1 MGWANRIIDALD
13 QDAFKLYAQ
22 KIQPFGTSS
31 ASAVCYEILL
41 RMTGPDGEIVVTG
54 KFIPAA
60 ERFHQITRI
69 DRWVIKNT
77 VRWLQANG
85 HRVDLLTVN
94 ISGISLVDE
103 QFQEYVLHQID
114 TLNEGAS
121 KLCIEITETAAIGS
135 LSLCGDF
142 LGHVRERGALVALDD
157 FGAGSSFFDYL
168 RHLPVDL
175 LKIDGQFVT
184 NMLEDPL
191 NRAAICCF
199 RDVARIC
206 NIRTIAEYVE
216 TAEVMEELRKI
227 GIDYAQGY
235 HIHRPEPL
243 ELIEGKLATVNRESA
258 TSETR

>member
-1 MGWANRIIDALD
+1 M
-13 QDAFKLYAQ
+13 
-22 KIQPFGTSS
+22 
-31 ASAVCYEILL
+31 
-41 RMTGPDGEIVVTG
+41 
-54 KFIPAA
+54 
-60 ERFHQITRI
+60 
-69 DRWVIKNT
+69 
-77 VRWLQANG
+77 
-85 HRVDLLTVN
+85 
-94 ISGISLVDE
+94 
-103 QFQEYVLHQID
+103 
-114 TLNEGAS
+114 
-121 KLCIEITETAAIGS
+121 
-135 LSLCGDF
+135 
-142 LGHVRERGALVALDD
+142 ALDD

-206 NIRTIAEYVE
+206 NIRTIAEYVA